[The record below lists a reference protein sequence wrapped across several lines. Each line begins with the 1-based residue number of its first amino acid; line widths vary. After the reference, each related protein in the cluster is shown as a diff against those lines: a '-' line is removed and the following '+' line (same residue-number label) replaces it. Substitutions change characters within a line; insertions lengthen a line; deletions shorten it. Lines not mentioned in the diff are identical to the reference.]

1 MENISFDLFKQID
14 LRVAEIKAC
23 EDVPGADRLYKLT
36 IDIGGERQIVAGI
49 KAHYTKEELI
59 GKKIAVV
66 ANLEPRTIRGLT
78 SHGMLLAASD
88 PEKNPWSF
96 SSPTRGSRTVALFP
110 NRSLK
115 RERWGRGTWS
125 APAPRK
131 TDLLLFAVIFKG
143 KIESYSKGADL
154 PVLDGQVHF
163 DNLGNAQVFKR
174 FGSDFNAILGRFFP

>member
-14 LRVAEIKAC
+14 LRVAQIKTC

-36 IDIGGERQIVAGI
+36 IDMGEERQIVAGI

-88 PEKNPWSF
+88 PEKKAVVLLTTDREIPNG
-96 SSPTRGSRTVALFP
+96 SSVS
-110 NRSLK
+110 
-115 RERWGRGTWS
+115 
-125 APAPRK
+125 
-131 TDLLLFAVIFKG
+131 
-143 KIESYSKGADL
+143 
-154 PVLDGQVHF
+154 
-163 DNLGNAQVFKR
+163 
-174 FGSDFNAILGRFFP
+174 